1 MRREGHEAS
10 SRIGRSYDP
19 VPIQDELE
27 EGSHRRADPQ
37 ISNRFHR
44 LRCCSLVVS
53 FPLLLY
59 ILIFVIWQ
67 PKLGNYRGTDDFRAL
82 SSFFGVQDLC
92 FKPSDADASRIGL
105 VSERGIC
112 EAPVRLGTLERGS
125 ADGGW
130 NVCALRKMQQHHPG
144 ATWPPLGCVVY
155 SFGSRGDFTFDI
167 AAAMMGCEVHTF
179 DPTMP
184 TFRGSERELQ
194 LKREFNITFHDLGL
208 GAEADGS
215 ACKGL
220 SPSTICEP
228 LPSIIKRLGHGSIE
242 VVKIDVE
249 GAEWGPLGEETTLQI
264 LKSHVR
270 QLLVEYHLPWGV
282 DEARGTAVLGRL
294 SEMFAVWNWDVNFSN
309 FNKAWVKWAG
319 LHMPPFLEVSY
330 VSRV

>member
-1 MRREGHEAS
+1 MRREGHETS

-53 FPLLLY
+53 FPLMLY

-67 PKLGNYRGTDDFRAL
+67 PKLGKYRGTDDCRAL

-112 EAPVRLGTLERGS
+112 EALVRLGALERGS
-125 ADGGW
+125 EDGGW
-130 NVCALRKMQQHHPG
+130 NVCALSTMQKQHRG
-144 ATWPPLGCVVY
+144 ATWPPPGCVVY
-155 SFGSRGDFTFDI
+155 SFGSCGDFTFDI
-167 AAAMMGCEVHTF
+167 AAAKLGCEVHTF

-184 TFRGSERELQ
+184 GFRGSQRELQ
-194 LKREFNITFHDLGL
+194 LKRDFNDLGL
-208 GAEADGS
+208 GTEAYGS
-215 ACKGL
+215 VCKGL
-220 SPSTICEP
+220 LPSTICEP
-228 LPSIIKRLGHGSIE
+228 LPSIIKRLGHTSIE
-242 VVKIDVE
+242 VVKMDIE

-282 DEARGTAVLGRL
+282 DEVRGIAVLGRL
-294 SEMFAVWNWDVNFSN
+294 SEMFALWNWDVNFS
-309 FNKAWVKWAG
+309 KDWVKWAG

-330 VSRV
+330 VSRM